1 MILLLLSLSL
11 SLLRS
16 FEINYPMIPLL
27 LSLSLS
33 LSLSRCVSPLLSEK
47 KQLKTNNLEEFPS
60 NEKLKKTVQ
69 IFATSRDEL

>member
-1 MILLLLSLSL
+1 MIPLQVIILLPPNRSL
-11 SLLRS
+11 
-16 FEINYPMIPLL
+16 EINYPMIPLL

-33 LSLSRCVSPLLSEK
+33 LSLSPLLSEK

>member
-1 MILLLLSLSL
+1 
-11 SLLRS
+11 
-16 FEINYPMIPLL
+16 MIPLL
-27 LSLSLS
+27 LSLSL
-33 LSLSRCVSPLLSEK
+33 SPLLSEK